1 MRGARRFPEILLFR
15 LPNRALDVALTSATA
30 ALLIWSRFALL
41 ADGPWEWDETLFA
54 RGILHFE
61 LAAHFPHPPGFP
73 GWLAIGHLLTPLTGD
88 PLLALQFASAAFSVA
103 ALWLLAALGRR
114 GPRRW

>member
-1 MRGARRFPEILLFR
+1 MKGVRGSSGILLFR
-15 LPNRALDVALTSATA
+15 LPNRALGVALTSATA
-30 ALLIWSRFALL
+30 AIVIWSRFALL

-88 PLLALQFASAAFSVA
+88 PLLALQLASAAFSVA

-114 GPRRW
+114 GRHRW